1 MFYKTDFAMSNKNG
15 VEPTTKKVAKNKD
28 KRRRTTKEGAGRPKI
43 NLIKDG
49 ETPEAFWAKIDNWL
63 MKGVAGTT
71 IAARLGV
78 HADTFYTFGNEN
90 GRWGK
95 KTEFADFSAYKA
107 SKMAI
112 GDDTLRERQFD
123 SAVGMFER
131 TKIVEVAPDGTKTER
146 YETTV
151 LAPPNIAMQ
160 IWLGKNRLNQTDRV
174 DATSGDKP
182 IEQPKGTVIV
192 QIVQKPREDKRKAN
206 TETS

>member
-1 MFYKTDFAMSNKNG
+1 MSNKNG
-15 VEPTTKKVAKNKD
+15 VEPTTKKVAKK
-28 KRRRTTKEGAGRPKI
+28 KSRTRTTKEKGGRPRI

-49 ETPEAFWAKIDNWL
+49 ETPETFWAKVDNWL

-71 IAARLGV
+71 VAARLGV
-78 HADTFYTFGNEN
+78 HEDTFYTFGNEN

-95 KTEFADFSAYKA
+95 KTPFPSFSAYKA

-131 TKIVEVAPDGTKTER
+131 TKIVETAPDGTKTER

-151 LAPPNIAMQ
+151 LAAPNIAMQ
-160 IWLGKNRLNQTDRV
+160 IWLGKNRLEQKDRV

-182 IEQPKGTVIV
+182 IEQPKQVIL
-192 QIVQKPREDKRKAN
+192 QIVQKPREDKRKAITN
-206 TETS
+206 QETP